1 MEMNQRENRSF
12 RTAKLERTIT
22 EKYIEYIYDA
32 EGNIDVDDATG
43 EPLTKEVS
51 KSYKIFVPFKYNLVN
66 QAQLQKLQYISNVWN
81 QDCTFTIKTYDN
93 IDISATDRI
102 IINDKAYTIDN
113 VYKDL
118 NDSSASMFAF
128 KGYCTIYI
136 GLKGS
141 ISL

>member
-66 QAQLQKLQYISNVWN
+66 QAQLQKLQYISNIWN
-81 QDCTFTIKTYDN
+81 QDCTFTIKTYDS

>member
-1 MEMNQRENRSF
+1 MEMNQRENRAF

-22 EKYIEYIYDA
+22 EKYIEYIYD
-32 EGNIDVDDATG
+32 EQGNIDVDDATG

-66 QAQLQKLQYISNVWN
+66 QAQLQKLQYISNIWN

-93 IDISATDRI
+93 IDISSTDRV